1 MFKDMYQHVCIFPP
15 LSCVAFCQLHTHSD
29 TDAGDNNNSYW
40 HLSQLQTNYRYSEHQ
55 QQAVMQDSTGI
66 VEHIA

>member
-1 MFKDMYQHVCIFPP
+1 MAKLKVVPQNFFERLMFKDMYQHVCIFPP

-40 HLSQLQTNYRYSEHQ
+40 HLSQL
-55 QQAVMQDSTGI
+55 
-66 VEHIA
+66 